1 MKTRLRLVAVITM
14 GATKFP
20 ISLTEQTWLTFDK
33 ENKHTKKENM
43 IRIKETTNDTIA
55 NNIQRWRAKASPENI
70 DGGMTWYDDAMRFS
84 RKLSR
89 NYKVSRHKSAAV
101 ISCLSPNNKWE
112 RNKYDAEQ
120 MISHYREG
128 HKTWEGLMICTYD
141 DNKNK
146 AWRILTEGDHITE
159 ESPKTHSFAM
169 NVGRKSP
176 SHVTIDKWHMRASLS
191 RPRDGITNTQES
203 PTKLQYKR
211 LEGITLEIARMHKL
225 KGYELQAII
234 WLTIKE
240 AWNR

>member
-1 MKTRLRLVAVITM
+1 MK
-14 GATKFP
+14 
-20 ISLTEQTWLTFDK
+20 
-33 ENKHTKKENM
+33 
-43 IRIKETTNDTIA
+43 RIKETTNDTIA

-70 DGGMTWYDDAMRFS
+70 DGGMTWYDDAMKFS
-84 RKLSR
+84 RKLAR
-89 NYKVSRHKSAAV
+89 DYKVTRHTAAGV
-101 ISCLSPNNKWE
+101 ISALSPNNKWN
-112 RNKYDAEQ
+112 RNKFDAEQ
-120 MISHYREG
+120 LISYYREG
-128 HKTWEGLMICTYD
+128 GTEWESVKICTYK
-141 DNKNK
+141 KNRER
-146 AWRILTEGDHITE
+146 AWNILNLGEHITE

-191 RPRDGITNTQES
+191 RPRDGITDTQES

-211 LEGITLEIARMHKL
+211 LEGITLEIAKMHKL